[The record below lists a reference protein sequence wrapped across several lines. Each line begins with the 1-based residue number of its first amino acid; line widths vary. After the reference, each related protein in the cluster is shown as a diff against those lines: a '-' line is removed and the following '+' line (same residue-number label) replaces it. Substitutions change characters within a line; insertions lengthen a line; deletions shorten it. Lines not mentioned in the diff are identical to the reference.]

1 MWFCYNSLNPEF
13 DPSPGS
19 SNEGFSFMLSRCR
32 KLQLVVSFG
41 VLLIAAVA
49 VGCNGFFVDPTL
61 TGMSVST
68 LQSTTL
74 TAAGNTVQL
83 IATGTYDDGSHKNL
97 SGTATWSVTPPGFVT
112 VSASGLVTATKVT
125 TPGTAVTV
133 QAASQSTNGTVVSGT
148 ITITAGTSTSLTI
161 TSSPASPISL
171 ATNPAGTAVQFA
183 ATLNGNSVTGST
195 TFTSSNSNII
205 NITSGSS
212 GTLGSVTGSVTI
224 TGTDSADSATGTLTI
239 TVTQ

>member
-1 MWFCYNSLNPEF
+1 M
-13 DPSPGS
+13 S
-19 SNEGFSFMLSRCR
+19 SSRR

-41 VLLIAAVA
+41 VLLLAAVA
-49 VGCNGFFVDPTL
+49 AGCNGFFVDPVL

-74 TAAGNTVQL
+74 TAIGNTVQL
-83 IATGTYDDGSHKNL
+83 VATGTYDDGSHKNL

-112 VSASGLVTATKVT
+112 VNANGLVTATKVT

-133 QAASQSTNGTVVSGT
+133 QAAAQSSNGTVVSGT
-148 ITITAGTSTSLTI
+148 ITITTGTSTTLTI
-161 TSSPASPISL
+161 TSTPSTPISL

-183 ATLNGNSVTGST
+183 ASLNGNNVTSST
-195 TFTSSNSNII
+195 TFTSSNSSII

-224 TGTDSADSATGTLTI
+224 TGTDSADNATGTLVI